1 MQVCTGSHTQFTT
14 HTWQTAYQA
23 RLGQETRPRR
33 HQEQQVHMLIGG
45 KFHPRGYLS
54 HHLAAIS
61 MAAVYTDA
69 VHIADGV
76 VGLKQRSLAASDP
89 TA

>member
-1 MQVCTGSHTQFTT
+1 
-14 HTWQTAYQA
+14 
-23 RLGQETRPRR
+23 
-33 HQEQQVHMLIGG
+33 
-45 KFHPRGYLS
+45 
-54 HHLAAIS
+54 

-76 VGLKQRSLAASDP
+76 VGRKQRSLAASDP

>member
-1 MQVCTGSHTQFTT
+1 
-14 HTWQTAYQA
+14 
-23 RLGQETRPRR
+23 
-33 HQEQQVHMLIGG
+33 
-45 KFHPRGYLS
+45 
-54 HHLAAIS
+54 

-69 VHIADGV
+69 VHIADSV

>member
-1 MQVCTGSHTQFTT
+1 MIHTLLEEVTSEHRALPLLRTGGVCLAHTS
-14 HTWQTAYQA
+14 A
-23 RLGQETRPRR
+23 
-33 HQEQQVHMLIGG
+33 
-45 KFHPRGYLS
+45 

-89 TA
+89 TE

>member
-1 MQVCTGSHTQFTT
+1 M
-14 HTWQTAYQA
+14 A
-23 RLGQETRPRR
+23 RLRPGPQRLRRPLGRRGSNASSTREDTSRTT
-33 HQEQQVHMLIGG
+33 
-45 KFHPRGYLS
+45 S
-54 HHLAAIS
+54 HAAIS

-76 VGLKQRSLAASDP
+76 VGRKQRSLAASDP

>member
-1 MQVCTGSHTQFTT
+1 
-14 HTWQTAYQA
+14 
-23 RLGQETRPRR
+23 
-33 HQEQQVHMLIGG
+33 
-45 KFHPRGYLS
+45 
-54 HHLAAIS
+54 

-69 VHIADGV
+69 VHILHIADGV

>member
-1 MQVCTGSHTQFTT
+1 
-14 HTWQTAYQA
+14 
-23 RLGQETRPRR
+23 
-33 HQEQQVHMLIGG
+33 
-45 KFHPRGYLS
+45 
-54 HHLAAIS
+54 

-89 TA
+89 AA

>member
-1 MQVCTGSHTQFTT
+1 MFFRPHRLLTT
-14 HTWQTAYQA
+14 SDKKRGRDGTKYS
-23 RLGQETRPRR
+23 
-33 HQEQQVHMLIGG
+33 

-54 HHLAAIS
+54 HHDRHLAAINQSVS

>member
-1 MQVCTGSHTQFTT
+1 VYVNDDSSHEKDDE
-14 HTWQTAYQA
+14 
-23 RLGQETRPRR
+23 RLLT
-33 HQEQQVHMLIGG
+33 
-45 KFHPRGYLS
+45 YT
-54 HHLAAIS
+54 
-61 MAAVYTDA
+61 VYTDA

>member
-1 MQVCTGSHTQFTT
+1 
-14 HTWQTAYQA
+14 
-23 RLGQETRPRR
+23 
-33 HQEQQVHMLIGG
+33 
-45 KFHPRGYLS
+45 
-54 HHLAAIS
+54 

-76 VGLKQRSLAASDP
+76 VVGLKQRSLAASDP

>member
-1 MQVCTGSHTQFTT
+1 
-14 HTWQTAYQA
+14 
-23 RLGQETRPRR
+23 
-33 HQEQQVHMLIGG
+33 
-45 KFHPRGYLS
+45 
-54 HHLAAIS
+54 
-61 MAAVYTDA
+61 MAAVNTDA

>member
-1 MQVCTGSHTQFTT
+1 
-14 HTWQTAYQA
+14 
-23 RLGQETRPRR
+23 
-33 HQEQQVHMLIGG
+33 
-45 KFHPRGYLS
+45 
-54 HHLAAIS
+54 

-89 TA
+89 TARERPTAPIPLAGPPGSAGLRA

>member
-1 MQVCTGSHTQFTT
+1 MWLLPVSIYTYLLYCAYFT
-14 HTWQTAYQA
+14 YF
-23 RLGQETRPRR
+23 
-33 HQEQQVHMLIGG
+33 

-54 HHLAAIS
+54 RHLAAIS

>member
-1 MQVCTGSHTQFTT
+1 LVFVAVSGS
-14 HTWQTAYQA
+14 
-23 RLGQETRPRR
+23 
-33 HQEQQVHMLIGG
+33 LIYIY
-45 KFHPRGYLS
+45 RVYL
-54 HHLAAIS
+54 LA
-61 MAAVYTDA
+61 YTDA

>member
-1 MQVCTGSHTQFTT
+1 
-14 HTWQTAYQA
+14 
-23 RLGQETRPRR
+23 
-33 HQEQQVHMLIGG
+33 
-45 KFHPRGYLS
+45 
-54 HHLAAIS
+54 

-89 TA
+89 PHCVSTRRRPPP